1 MQNKSLLCLLISC
14 FLLYFIG
21 LGSFPSIDPAEA
33 YYVEAAREMVELND
47 WIVPYLNYQVYFSKP
62 IITFWLIAASY
73 KLFGISELA
82 SRLPFAMLSTA
93 MVFAIYHCIGK
104 LFTKRAGLFSALC
117 LATAPLFLLVSRI
130 SPVDIAFGFC
140 LELAILATAMTLE
153 SKGKI
158 WSYVIWAALALGLLT
173 KGPATLI
180 LYGASVVLFLAW
192 RRPSLYQ
199 SEEWLKQLNVIPG
212 ILLFLAIAIP
222 WHWAVHQASDGL
234 FLKVFFLYENFARFS
249 GHTNMGKMSWWFYI
263 PVILAGFLP
272 WVVCTPFC
280 FVDYFRKK
288 EVPMQLFL
296 SFIATTF
303 VIFSLSGTKLITYI
317 LPVIPMLSIIV
328 GVFLDRY
335 LDKPQDYGKDVTIIL
350 IALGFA
356 SIACFT
362 GVYYSL
368 AKVAVPELW
377 KWMVVISSSIAG
389 AIFALTL
396 WKFLK
401 RSIDREKFIKTY
413 FLAQVLYLAVL
424 CPVSFYIFGN
434 KMQLDL
440 KEIAIKA
447 TTMTDRISLLGEF
460 MPSAI
465 FYAQKPVNCFFNLDQ
480 IKPIA
485 NSPDASPDAQTQLLI
500 VKDKDLARL
509 AQIPGLKLETVMDS
523 GKWHL
528 YKTPGYMVT
537 CVPTL
542 EDVFKDPVV
551 FNDLITK
558 GSPVGPLTVPASA
571 GRAYIPKK

>member
-1 MQNKSLLCLLISC
+1 MLNKSLLCLLISC

-21 LGSFPSIDPAEA
+21 LDSFPSIDPAEA
-33 YYVEAAREMVELND
+33 YYVEAAREMVELNN

-62 IITFWLIAASY
+62 IITFWLIASSY

-82 SRLPFAMLSTA
+82 SRLPFALLSTA
-93 MVFAIYHCIGK
+93 MVLAIYHCISK
-104 LFTKRAGLFSALC
+104 LFSQRAGLFSALC

-140 LELAILATAMTLE
+140 LELSILATAMTLE
-153 SKGKI
+153 SKGKY
-158 WSYVIWAALALGLLT
+158 WSYFIWAALALGLLT
-173 KGPATLI
+173 KGPATLV
-180 LYGASVVLFLAW
+180 LYGASVVLFLIW
-192 RRPSLYQ
+192 RRPPLHQ
-199 SEEWLKQLNVIPG
+199 SKEWLKQLNVIPG

-272 WVVCTPFC
+272 WIVCAPFC
-280 FVDYFRKK
+280 FTDYFRKK
-288 EVPMQLFL
+288 EVAMQLFL

-317 LPVIPMLSIIV
+317 LPVIPMLSIVV
-328 GVFLDRY
+328 GVFLDRW
-335 LDKPQDYGKDVTIIL
+335 LTKPADYGKNVTTIL
-350 IALGFA
+350 ISLGFA
-356 SIACFT
+356 SIASFT
-362 GVYYSL
+362 GVYYAL
-368 AKVAVPELW
+368 PKVGVPDLW
-377 KWMVVISSSIAG
+377 KWTVVVSSIAAG
-389 AIFALTL
+389 AVFAVAL
-396 WKFLK
+396 WKFLNK
-401 RSIDREKFIKTY
+401 SIDRERFITTY
-413 FLAQVLYLAVL
+413 FTTQVAYLAIL

-440 KEIAIKA
+440 KTISIKA
-447 TTMTDRISLLGEF
+447 SSMTDRISLFGEF

-480 IKPIA
+480 IKTQEIGGA
-485 NSPDASPDAQTQLLI
+485 ELSKADDQLLI
-500 VKDKDLARL
+500 VKDKDLKRL
-509 AQIPGLKLETVMDS
+509 SQIPGLKLETVMDS
-523 GKWHL
+523 GNWHL
-528 YKTPGYMVT
+528 YKTPGYVVT

-542 EDVFKDPVV
+542 EDVFKDPIV
-551 FNDLITK
+551 FNNLITK

-571 GRAYIPKK
+571 GRAYNRKK

>member
-1 MQNKSLLCLLISC
+1 MLNKSLLCLLISC

-33 YYVEAAREMVELND
+33 YYVEAAREMVELNN

-62 IITFWLIAASY
+62 IITFWLIASSY

-82 SRLPFAMLSTA
+82 SRLPFALLSTA
-93 MVFAIYHCIGK
+93 MVLAIYHCISK
-104 LFTKRAGLFSALC
+104 LFSQKAGLFSALC

-140 LELAILATAMTLE
+140 LELSILATAMTLE
-153 SKGKI
+153 SKGKY

-173 KGPATLI
+173 KGPATLV
-180 LYGASVVLFLAW
+180 LYGASVVLFLIW
-192 RRPSLYQ
+192 RRPPLHQ
-199 SEEWLKQLNVIPG
+199 SKEWLKQLNVIPG

-272 WVVCTPFC
+272 WIVCAPFC
-280 FVDYFRKK
+280 FTDYFRKK
-288 EVPMQLFL
+288 EIAMQLFL

-317 LPVIPMLSIIV
+317 LPVIPMLSIVV
-328 GVFLDRY
+328 GVFLDRW
-335 LDKPQDYGKDVTIIL
+335 LTKPADYGKNVTTIL
-350 IALGFA
+350 ISLGFA
-356 SIACFT
+356 SIASFT
-362 GVYYSL
+362 GVYYAL
-368 AKVAVPELW
+368 PKVGVPDFW
-377 KWMVVISSSIAG
+377 KWTVVVSSIAAG
-389 AIFALTL
+389 AVFAVAL
-396 WKFLK
+396 WKFLNK
-401 RSIDREKFIKTY
+401 SIDRERFITTY
-413 FLAQVLYLAVL
+413 FTAQVAYLAIL

-440 KEIAIKA
+440 KTISIKA
-447 TTMTDRISLLGEF
+447 SSMTDRISLFGEF

-480 IKPIA
+480 IKTQEIGWTESSKA
-485 NSPDASPDAQTQLLI
+485 DDQLLI
-500 VKDKDLARL
+500 VKDKDLKRL
-509 AQIPGLKLETVMDS
+509 SQIPGLKLETVMDS
-523 GKWHL
+523 GNWHL
-528 YKTPGYMVT
+528 YKTPGYVVT

-542 EDVFKDPVV
+542 EDVFKDPIV
-551 FNDLITK
+551 FNNLITK

-571 GRAYIPKK
+571 GRAYNRKK

>member
-1 MQNKSLLCLLISC
+1 MCLLISC

-21 LGSFPSIDPAEA
+21 LDSFPSIDPAEA
-33 YYVEAAREMVELND
+33 YYVEAAREMVELNN

-62 IITFWLIAASY
+62 IITFWLIASSY

-82 SRLPFAMLSTA
+82 SRLPFALLSTA
-93 MVFAIYHCIGK
+93 MVLAIYHCISK
-104 LFTKRAGLFSALC
+104 LFSQRAGLFSALC

-140 LELAILATAMTLE
+140 LELSILATAMTLE
-153 SKGKI
+153 SKGKY
-158 WSYVIWAALALGLLT
+158 WSYFIWAALALGLLT
-173 KGPATLI
+173 KGPATLV
-180 LYGASVVLFLAW
+180 LYGASVVLFLIW
-192 RRPSLYQ
+192 RRPPLHQ
-199 SEEWLKQLNVIPG
+199 SKEWLKQLNVIPG

-272 WVVCTPFC
+272 WIVCAPFC
-280 FVDYFRKK
+280 FTDYFRKK
-288 EVPMQLFL
+288 EVAMQLFL

-317 LPVIPMLSIIV
+317 LPVIPMLSIVV
-328 GVFLDRY
+328 GVFLDRW
-335 LDKPQDYGKDVTIIL
+335 LTKPADYGKNVTTIL
-350 IALGFA
+350 ISLGFA
-356 SIACFT
+356 SIASFT
-362 GVYYSL
+362 GVYYAL
-368 AKVAVPELW
+368 PKVGVPDLW
-377 KWMVVISSSIAG
+377 KWTVVVSSIAAG
-389 AIFALTL
+389 AVFAVAL
-396 WKFLK
+396 WKFLNK
-401 RSIDREKFIKTY
+401 SIDRERFITTY
-413 FLAQVLYLAVL
+413 FTTQVAYLAIL

-440 KEIAIKA
+440 KTISIKA
-447 TTMTDRISLLGEF
+447 SSMTDRISLFGEF

-480 IKPIA
+480 IKTQEIGGA
-485 NSPDASPDAQTQLLI
+485 ELSKADDQLLI
-500 VKDKDLARL
+500 VKDKDLKRL
-509 AQIPGLKLETVMDS
+509 SQIPGLKLETVMDS
-523 GKWHL
+523 GNWHL
-528 YKTPGYMVT
+528 YKTPGYVVT

-542 EDVFKDPVV
+542 EDVFKDPIV
-551 FNDLITK
+551 FNNLITK

-571 GRAYIPKK
+571 GRAYNRKK

>member
-1 MQNKSLLCLLISC
+1 MQNKSLLCLWISC
-14 FLLYFIG
+14 FLLFFIG

-33 YYVEAAREMVELND
+33 YYVEAAREMVELNN

-62 IITFWLIAASY
+62 IVTFWLIASSY

-82 SRLPFAMLSTA
+82 SRLPFALLSTA
-93 MVFAIYHCIGK
+93 MVFAVYHCIKK
-104 LFTKRAGLFSALC
+104 LFSKRAGLFSALC

-140 LELAILATAMTLE
+140 LELSILATAMTLE
-153 SKGKI
+153 NKGKY

-173 KGPATLI
+173 KGPATI
-180 LYGASVVLFLAW
+180 VLYGASVVLFLVW
-192 RRPSLYQ
+192 RRPTLFQ
-199 SEEWLKQLNVIPG
+199 AGEWLKQLNVIPG

-222 WHWAVHQASDGL
+222 WHLAVHQASNGL

-263 PVILAGFLP
+263 PVVLAGFLP
-272 WVVCTPFC
+272 WIVCAPFC
-280 FVDYFRKK
+280 FIDYFRKK
-288 EVPMQLFL
+288 EVAMQLFL

-328 GVFLDRY
+328 GVFLDRW
-335 LDKPQDYGKDVTIIL
+335 LDKPSDYGKEVTTAL
-350 IALGFA
+350 LSLGFA
-356 SIACFT
+356 SLVCFST
-362 GVYYSL
+362 VYFAL
-368 AKVAVPELW
+368 PKVAVPDLW
-377 KWMVVISSSIAG
+377 KWIVVLTS
-389 AIFALTL
+389 IFAGSTFAITL

-401 RSIDREKFIKTY
+401 KSIEREKFIYTY
-413 FLAQVLYLAVL
+413 FVAQITYLAVL

-434 KMQLDL
+434 RMQLDL
-440 KEIAIKA
+440 KIVSLKA
-447 TTMTDRISLLGEF
+447 ASMTDRISLLGEF

-480 IKPIA
+480 IKA
-485 NSPDASPDAQTQLLI
+485 QNASGDNSILTEDQLLI
-500 VKDKDLARL
+500 VKDKDLKRL
-509 AQIPGLKLETVMDS
+509 SEIPGLKLETVMDS
-523 GKWHL
+523 GNWHL

-542 EDVFKDPVV
+542 EDVFKDPIV

-571 GRAYIPKK
+571 GRAYNPKK

>member
-1 MQNKSLLCLLISC
+1 MISC
-14 FLLYFIG
+14 FLLYFIA

-33 YYVEAAREMVELND
+33 YYVEAAREMVELNN

-73 KLFGISELA
+73 KFFGITELA
-82 SRLPFAMLSTA
+82 SRLPFAILATS
-93 MVFAIYHCIGK
+93 MVLAIYHCTGK
-104 LFTKRAGLFSALC
+104 LFTKRAGLFSALV

-140 LELAILATAMTLE
+140 LELSILATAMTLE
-153 SKGKI
+153 SKGKF

-173 KGPATLI
+173 KGPAMLV
-180 LYGASVVLFLAW
+180 LYGAAIVLFLFW
-192 RRPSLYQ
+192 RRPGLYQ
-199 SEEWLKQLNVIPG
+199 SEEWFKQLNVIPG
-212 ILLFLAIAIP
+212 VLLFLLIAIP

-263 PVILAGFLP
+263 PVILSGFLP
-272 WVVCTPFC
+272 WIVCTPFC

-288 EVPMQLFL
+288 EVSMQLFL
-296 SFIATTF
+296 SFVATTF
-303 VIFSLSGTKLITYI
+303 LIFSLSGTKLITYI

-328 GVFLDRY
+328 GVFLDRW
-335 LDKPQDYGKDVTIIL
+335 LDRPAEYGKDVTVIL

-356 SIACFT
+356 SIVCFT
-362 GVYYSL
+362 GVYYAL
-368 AKVAVPELW
+368 PKVDVPEMW
-377 KWMVVISSSIAG
+377 KWIVIISSIIAG
-389 AIFALTL
+389 AIFAIAL

-401 RSIDREKFIKTY
+401 RTSSFDREKFLNTY
-413 FLAQVLYLAVL
+413 FATQVLYLAVL

-440 KEIAIKA
+440 KTISLKA
-447 TTMTDRISLLGEF
+447 TSMTNRISLFGEF

-480 IKPIA
+480 IKPLDS
-485 NSPDASPDAQTQLLI
+485 SPESLKDGQTQLLI
-500 VKDKDLARL
+500 VKEKDLKRL

-523 GKWHL
+523 GNWHL

-571 GRAYIPKK
+571 GRAYIPNK

>member
-1 MQNKSLLCLLISC
+1 M
-14 FLLYFIG
+14 LYFIG
-21 LGSFPSIDPAEA
+21 LETFPSIDPAEA
-33 YYVEAAREMVELND
+33 YYVEAAREMVELNN

-82 SRLPFAMLSTA
+82 SRLPFALLSSA
-93 MVFAIYHCIGK
+93 MVFSIYHSVGR
-104 LFTKRAGLFSALC
+104 LYSQRAGMFSALC

-140 LELAILATAMTLE
+140 LELSILATAMTLE
-153 SKGKI
+153 KKGKF

-173 KGPATLI
+173 KGPAMLV
-180 LYGASVVLFLAW
+180 LYGASLVLFLVW
-192 RRPSLYQ
+192 YRPTLYQ

-212 ILLFLAIAIP
+212 VLLFLAIAIP
-222 WHWAVHQASDGL
+222 WHWAVHQASNGL

-272 WVVCTPFC
+272 WIVCAPFC
-280 FVDYFRKK
+280 FLDYFRKK
-288 EVPMQLFL
+288 EVAMRLFL

-317 LPVIPMLSIIV
+317 LPVIPMLSIVI
-328 GVFLDRY
+328 GVFLDRW
-335 LDKPQDYGKDVTIIL
+335 LNRPSDYGKNVTAVL
-350 IALGFA
+350 IALGFT

-362 GVYYSL
+362 GTYYSL
-368 AKVAVPELW
+368 AKVAVPDLFKWIVIAVSIITGAAFALSLW
-377 KWMVVISSSIAG
+377 K
-389 AIFALTL
+389 LL
-396 WKFLK
+396 Q
-401 RSIDREKFIKTY
+401 RSITQEKFIT
-413 FLAQVLYLAVL
+413 FCFAAQVTYLALL
-424 CPVSFYIFGN
+424 CPISFYIFGN

-440 KEIAIKA
+440 KTITLKA
-447 TTMTDRISLLGEF
+447 SSMTDRISLFGEF

-465 FYAQKPVNCFFNLDQ
+465 FYAKKPVNCFFNLDQ
-480 IKPIA
+480 IKA
-485 NSPDASPDAQTQLLI
+485 QNSAPDTKSYKGEQLLI
-500 VKDKDLARL
+500 VKDKDLKRL
-509 AQIPGLKLETVMDS
+509 SAIPGLKLESVMDS
-523 GKWHL
+523 GNWHL

-542 EDVFKDPVV
+542 EDVFKDPIV

-571 GRAYIPKK
+571 GRAYTEKAK

>member
-1 MQNKSLLCLLISC
+1 MPNKSVLCLFITC

-21 LGSFPSIDPAEA
+21 LESFPSIDPAEA
-33 YYVEAAREMVELND
+33 YYVEAAREMVELNN

-82 SRLPFAMLSTA
+82 SRLPFALLSTA
-93 MVFAIYHCIGK
+93 MIFSIYHCVARIYSQ
-104 LFTKRAGLFSALC
+104 RAGLFSALC

-130 SPVDIAFGFC
+130 SPVDIAFGFF
-140 LELAILATAMTLE
+140 LELSILATAMTLE
-153 SKGKI
+153 NKGKH
-158 WSYVIWAALALGLLT
+158 WSYIIWAALALGLLT
-173 KGPATLI
+173 KGPATLV
-180 LYGASVVLFLAW
+180 LYGASVVLFLFW

-212 ILLFLAIAIP
+212 LLLFLAIAIP
-222 WHWAVHQASDGL
+222 WHLAVHQASNGL

-263 PVILAGFLP
+263 PVLLAGFLP
-272 WVVCTPFC
+272 WMVCTPFC
-280 FVDYFRKK
+280 FIDYFRKK
-288 EVPMQLFL
+288 EVAMQLFL

-328 GVFLDRY
+328 GVFLDRW
-335 LDKPQDYGKDVTIIL
+335 LIKPADYGKDVTTIL

-362 GVYYSL
+362 GVYYAL
-368 AKVAVPELW
+368 PKVAVPDLF
-377 KWMVVISSSIAG
+377 KWMIIIASIIAG
-389 AIFALTL
+389 ATFAIAL

-401 RSIDREKFIKTY
+401 KSLDREKFINLY
-413 FLAQVLYLAVL
+413 FGAQVAYLAVL

-440 KEIAIKA
+440 KTVSIKA
-447 TTMTDRISLLGEF
+447 SSMTNRISLFGEF

-465 FYAQKPVNCFFNLDQ
+465 FYAKKPVNCFFNLDQ
-480 IKPIA
+480 IKA
-485 NSPDASPDAQTQLLI
+485 QNSAPDNSTYTGEQLLI
-500 VKDKDLARL
+500 VKDKDLKRL
-509 AQIPGLKLETVMDS
+509 STIPGLKLETVMDS
-523 GKWHL
+523 GDWHL

-542 EDVFKDPVV
+542 EDVFKDPIV

-571 GRAYIPKK
+571 GRAYNPHN

>member
-1 MQNKSLLCLLISC
+1 MPNKSLLCLLISC

-33 YYVEAAREMVELND
+33 YYVEAAREMVELNN

-62 IITFWLIAASY
+62 IITFWLIASSY

-82 SRLPFAMLSTA
+82 SRLPFALISTA
-93 MVFAIYHCIGK
+93 MVLAIYHCISK
-104 LFTKRAGLFSALC
+104 LFSQRAGLFSALC

-140 LELAILATAMTLE
+140 LELSILATAMTLE
-153 SKGKI
+153 SKGKY
-158 WSYVIWAALALGLLT
+158 WSYAVWAALALGLLT
-173 KGPATLI
+173 KGPATLV
-180 LYGASVVLFLAW
+180 LYGASVVLFLFW
-192 RRPSLYQ
+192 RRPPLHQ
-199 SEEWLKQLNVIPG
+199 SKEWLKKLNVIPG

-263 PVILAGFLP
+263 PVLLAGFLP
-272 WVVCTPFC
+272 WIVCAPFC
-280 FVDYFRKK
+280 FMDYFRKK
-288 EVPMQLFL
+288 EIAMQLFL
-296 SFIATTF
+296 SFVATTF

-317 LPVIPMLSIIV
+317 LPVIPMLSIVV
-328 GVFLDRY
+328 GVFLDRW
-335 LDKPQDYGKDVTIIL
+335 LTKPADYGKDVTTIL
-350 IALGFA
+350 ISLGFA

-368 AKVAVPELW
+368 PKVGVPDFW
-377 KWMVVISSSIAG
+377 KWTVVVSSIAAG
-389 AIFALTL
+389 AAFIIAL
-396 WKFLK
+396 WKHLK
-401 RSIDREKFIKTY
+401 KSIDREKFLASY
-413 FLAQVLYLAVL
+413 FAAQVAYLAIL

-440 KEIAIKA
+440 KKISIKA
-447 TTMTDRISLLGEF
+447 SSMTDRISLFGEF

-480 IKPIA
+480 IQ
-485 NSPDASPDAQTQLLI
+485 AQEISGADSGKAGDQLLI
-500 VKDKDLARL
+500 VKDKDLKRL
-509 AQIPGLKLETVMDS
+509 SQIPGLKLETVMDS
-523 GKWHL
+523 GNWHL
-528 YKTPGYMVT
+528 YKTPGYVVT

-542 EDVFKDPVV
+542 EDVFKDPIV
-551 FNDLITK
+551 FNNLITK

-571 GRAYIPKK
+571 GRAYNQKK